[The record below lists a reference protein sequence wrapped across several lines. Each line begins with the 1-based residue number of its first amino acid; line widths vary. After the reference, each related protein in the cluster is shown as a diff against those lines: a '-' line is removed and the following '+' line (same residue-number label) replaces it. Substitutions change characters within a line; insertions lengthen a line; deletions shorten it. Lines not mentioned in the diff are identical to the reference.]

1 MASYDQAARILKQSA
16 VENTVTVMVQY
27 NPDSKFL
34 LYNIASFRGLLLL
47 WCQYWYPEVVAER
60 CFKKLWK
67 IARFLVMKTLPLLK

>member
-47 WCQYWYPEVVAER
+47 PPPDVNIDIQ
-60 CFKKLWK
+60 KLSPK
-67 IARFLVMKTLPLLK
+67 DVLKNYGKLPGS

>member
-47 WCQYWYPEVVAER
+47 P
-60 CFKKLWK
+60 
-67 IARFLVMKTLPLLK
+67 PP